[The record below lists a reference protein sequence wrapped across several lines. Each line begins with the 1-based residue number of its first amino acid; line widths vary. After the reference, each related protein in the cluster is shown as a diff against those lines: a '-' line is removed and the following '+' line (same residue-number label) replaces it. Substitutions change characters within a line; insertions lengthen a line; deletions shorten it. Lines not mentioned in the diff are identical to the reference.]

1 MSYYRCSLLFTSL
14 YTIMYLCDFVN
25 SVNHCQS
32 HRYYESIN
40 STIMQFTKEAVSQE
54 YAVLG
59 EFKMLHCCAK
69 GYTSIEW
76 YVES

>member
-1 MSYYRCSLLFTSL
+1 MSYYKCSLMCTSL
-14 YTIMYLCDFVN
+14 YIMIYICDFVI

-32 HRYYESIN
+32 HRFHKSIN
-40 STIMQFTKEAVSQE
+40 STIMQFTKEPVSQE

-59 EFKMLHCCAK
+59 EFKMMHCCAK

-76 YVES
+76 